1 MRNMQVILAIFCSL
15 ALATACSS
23 SSQSASN
30 DGGNPGTDGTVG
42 EDASV
47 DSGDDGSLLGTP
59 TTGTPDAM
67 ITCHGAVDCGGAGH
81 SCCFSTT
88 TFATMCVT
96 GTCGMNYTQCVSMD
110 SECPA
115 GFQCVPSPIA
125 AAGHYCAAG
134 DGGRIAEGGAT
145 EGGSGVDSGGNGMDS
160 GAHDSGMDSG
170 ADASV
175 DGPAE

>member
-1 MRNMQVILAIFCSL
+1 MRNLQLILTVSCGL

-23 SSQSASN
+23 SSQNASN

-42 EDASV
+42 DDASGGT
-47 DSGDDGSLLGTP
+47 GDDGGPGTQP
-59 TTGTPDAM
+59 STPDAT

>member
-1 MRNMQVILAIFCSL
+1 MKNMQLILTVSCGL

-23 SSQSASN
+23 SQSTSG
-30 DGGNPGTDGTVG
+30 DGGNAGGDATTG

-59 TTGTPDAM
+59 TTMTPDAT
-67 ITCHGAVDCGGAGH
+67 ITCHGSADCGGAGH
-81 SCCFSTT
+81 SCCFSTM

-96 GTCGMNYTQCVSMD
+96 GTCGSNYTQCVTQSD
-110 SECPA
+110 CPA
-115 GFQCVPSPIA
+115 GLQCVVSPLMIA
-125 AAGHYCAAG
+125 GVSYCVAG
-134 DGGRIAEGGAT
+134 DGGAIAEGGAT
-145 EGGSGVDSGGNGMDS
+145 EAGSGVDAGPDASRV
-160 GAHDSGMDSG
+160 DSG

>member
-1 MRNMQVILAIFCSL
+1 MRNVRVTLAIFCGL

-42 EDASV
+42 DDASV
-47 DSGDDGSLLGTP
+47 GGGDDGSLGTP
-59 TTGTPDAM
+59 TGTPDAM

-96 GTCGMNYTQCVSMD
+96 GTCGSDYTQCVSMD
-110 SECPA
+110 SECPS
-115 GFQCVPSPIA
+115 GFQCVSSPL
-125 AAGHYCAAG
+125 GMGVHYCAAG

-145 EGGSGVDSGGNGMDS
+145 EAGAGVDSGADGG
-160 GAHDSGMDSG
+160 GVDSG
-170 ADASV
+170 ADA
-175 DGPAE
+175 PAE